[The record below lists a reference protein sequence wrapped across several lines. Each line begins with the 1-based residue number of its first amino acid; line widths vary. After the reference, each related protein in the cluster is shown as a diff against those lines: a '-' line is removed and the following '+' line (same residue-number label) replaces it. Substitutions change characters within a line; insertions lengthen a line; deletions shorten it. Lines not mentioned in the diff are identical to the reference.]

1 MSSITLAEIKT
12 ILQLDDTI
20 IDKESVTIDTNKFHR
35 LDHKPV
41 KSIYRVDT
49 DTQWST
55 GSHYTTADYYT
66 TKDYSG
72 YTMLRRIS
80 TGTIGTTETIYASYS
95 YNEYDDRINA
105 LLPQVEYDVCDYL
118 NNWFIDEQ
126 TEYPSGDFKLIAR
139 AGSSHP
145 CITDTVNAKFIVY
158 GFQTGMDITLTNT
171 KRNAGIYHISSAAA
185 SKIKLSSGDT
195 LLQECST
202 DQYGERVIQLN
213 RIKWPPALKRIIAQ
227 LIWINI
233 NRVKDSDIQSKSLG
247 PSSVTYASVSEG
259 GYSPALMEALNKF
272 KNAKVK

>member
-12 ILQLDDTI
+12 ILQLEDTV
-20 IDKESVTIDTNKFHR
+20 IDKESVTISTNRFHR

-41 KSIYRVDT
+41 KSIYRIDT

-55 GSHYTTADYYT
+55 GSAYDTHDYYT

-80 TGTIGTTETIYASYS
+80 TGAIGTTETVYASYS
-95 YNEYDDRINA
+95 YNEYDDRINM

-118 NNWFIDEQ
+118 NNWFMDEQ

-139 AGSSHP
+139 AGSSNP
-145 CITDTVNAKFIVY
+145 CITDTVNAKFLTY
-158 GFQTGMDITLTNT
+158 GFQSDMDITLTGT

-195 LLQECST
+195 LLEECST
-202 DQYGERVIQLN
+202 DQYGGRVIQLN
-213 RIKWPPALKRIIAQ
+213 RIKWPAALKRIIAYI
-227 LIWINI
+227 IWQNI
-233 NRVKDSDIQSKSLG
+233 SRNKDMNIQSRSLG
-247 PSSVTYASVSEG
+247 PSSVTYMSLSEN
-259 GYSPALMEALNKF
+259 GYPPTIYDALNKF